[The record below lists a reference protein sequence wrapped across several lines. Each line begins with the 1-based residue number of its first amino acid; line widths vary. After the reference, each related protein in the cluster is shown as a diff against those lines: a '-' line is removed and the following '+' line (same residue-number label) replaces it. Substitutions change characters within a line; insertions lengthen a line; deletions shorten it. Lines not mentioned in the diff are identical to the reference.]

1 MSPSSRVLGDV
12 FEQLKGQASHT
23 AQAVRQ
29 EPVKLA
35 QNLLGEEDQAAEES
49 GSMGQPQVDP
59 QQIQR
64 QQQIARLRQ
73 LDEARKQ
80 ESLRG
85 LRQQQAVMAR
95 WDNER
100 KKREMTEGQQ
110 QTQEQQQV
118 EAKKQEKRQ
127 IRQLQRREKAEVLAV
142 KRAQNQVEARM
153 GKF

>member
-12 FEQLKGQASHT
+12 FEQLKSQAQHT
-23 AQAVRQ
+23 TQTLKQ
-29 EPVKLA
+29 EPGKMA
-35 QNLLGEEDQAAEES
+35 NSLLSEDDEGVENVS
-49 GSMGQPQVDP
+49 TGQPQIDP

-80 ESLRG
+80 QSLRG

-110 QTQEQQQV
+110 QTREQHQA

-127 IRQLQRREKAEVLAV
+127 IRQLQRREKEEVLAV
-142 KRAQNQVEARM
+142 KRAKTQVEARL

>member
-23 AQAVRQ
+23 D
-29 EPVKLA
+29 
-35 QNLLGEEDQAAEES
+35 EET
-49 GSMGQPQVDP
+49 GVTGQPQVDP

-64 QQQIARLRQ
+64 QQQIAKLRQ
-73 LDEARKQ
+73 LDEARRQ
-80 ESLRG
+80 ESLKG
-85 LRQQQAVMAR
+85 LRQQQVVMAR

-100 KKREMTEGQQ
+100 KKREVTEGQQ
-110 QTQEQQQV
+110 QTQEQRQA

-127 IRQLQRREKAEVLAV
+127 IRQLQRREKEEVLSV
-142 KRAQNQVEARM
+142 KRAKTQVEARM